1 MMTFRKLAAA
11 SAGKLLRA
19 YFTENTPE
27 PIHDPAITPGRE
39 ADPGGR
45 LTAYYTGR
53 DSRATWRPDMP
64 RSIAATLGVDP
75 SRMPKD
81 EQLDRLFEAKRADT
95 GETWSGQERKISA
108 YDLTMAP
115 HKSVTLAAEFA
126 ATAAESAAIW
136 NAIDRANDE
145 TMRYVARELGWA
157 RKGKGGEEGADPG
170 AVGWVSFRHHT
181 ARPTLPVQ
189 DGPGGA
195 TYLAEAPING
205 DPHAHIHN
213 ALFNVVVTD
222 DGRVGSLDTQRLHA
236 RVHEFG
242 AFFQAKLAE
251 QLRRLGARTAYD
263 KDQQAVVLEAI
274 PGPANEAFSKGR
286 KQVLRSARAYAKR
299 QGLEWDNISAEGKL
313 KILAVTGLAS
323 RQEKHG
329 NKNDREI
336 WREQAEAIGWQHRTV
351 MEGAEYARL
360 TDTERFDQ
368 AYAFAARH
376 LAKEFHTAAVIDHD
390 KLRMYATR
398 GLIGAGIAGGP
409 EDIDKVVGL
418 IEARGIELRGERV
431 ALVVGQAGEKVRVTN
446 SAQVRIEQELTQHA
460 WRAAKDRADALLPEA
475 IKAAVDASGL
485 DFTREP
491 EHGKAQ
497 LAAIYAMGQGGALT
511 VLTGVAGAGKTTL
524 MKPLVAAWR
533 ADTRLGA
540 GGREVVGVATAWR
553 QADALKEAGVDR
565 TLAMFPLLE
574 AIKSGEF
581 QPTRNTVLVIDEVSQ
596 IGPRAMLTLL
606 ELQARTGM
614 TIKALG
620 DREQAQAI
628 EAGDSIE
635 LLRRALPKSERPELL
650 STVRQEAMEDRHIV
664 GLFRENQ
671 DHHKSRA
678 AEALELKRVRN
689 AETVQM
695 LGGDNDQ
702 VVEQIADFYMR
713 RRDALTAA
721 GSKRGITISAL
732 TNEDAA
738 DISRAIRSRMRQR
751 GELGA
756 EEVVYQALD
765 QRGEQY
771 ELPIAAGDRVRLF
784 HKTWAKIDGKGGWIG
799 SNGDIVEVVGRTD
812 AALVLRNKEGRV
824 GVVEWHRLSDAQT
837 GRLKLGFGHA
847 MTIDAAQGITSDEH
861 INALPRGSAG
871 ITAFKA
877 YVAESRATATTWT
890 MVSEA
895 ATLEA
900 IKRGRALGDPTPITP
915 ETLWDR
921 VGEDMAAKP
930 YKALGIDL
938 LQGAR
943 EGREMAIDAFIAQS
957 HRLQTLEAEG
967 REVGREVRQRQQV
980 EAMRATLPRHMA
992 ALEEA
997 LRRDL
1002 KASGPRTTEDHL
1014 RYLRVDRLRTLEAE
1028 GRSVG
1033 REARQR
1039 QQAEAVR
1046 ASLPRHIAALDEA
1059 LRRNL
1064 ATSGPR
1070 TAEDHLRHLRVEAEV
1085 ARRKLE
1091 GNAPATPRSRPSS
1104 PSVGM

>member
-27 PIHDPAITPGRE
+27 PIHDPATTPGRE
-39 ADPGGR
+39 ADAGGR
-45 LTAYYTGR
+45 LTNYYTGR
-53 DSRATWRPDMP
+53 ESRATWRPDMP
-64 RSIAATLGVDP
+64 QSVATALGIDP
-75 SRMPKD
+75 SQMPKD
-81 EQLDRLFEAKRADT
+81 EQLDRLFEAKRADN
-95 GETWSGQERKISA
+95 GEAWSQHDRKISGL
-108 YDLTMAP
+108 DLTMAP
-115 HKSVTLAAEFA
+115 HKSITLAAEFA
-126 ATAAESAAIW
+126 ATPAESASIW
-136 NAIDRANDE
+136 HAIDKANDA

-170 AVGWVSFRHHT
+170 AVAWVSFRHHT

-195 TYLAEAPING
+195 TYLAEAPTSG

-213 ALFNVVVTD
+213 VLFNAVVTE
-222 DGRVGSLDTQRLHA
+222 DGRVGSLDTKALNSTH
-236 RVHEFG
+236 VHIFG
-242 AFFQAKLAE
+242 AYFQARLADE
-251 QLRRLGARTAYD
+251 LRKLGARTAYD
-263 KDQQAVVLEAI
+263 KNQQAVVLEAI
-274 PGPANEAFSKGR
+274 PGEANDAFSKGR

-299 QGLEWDNISAEGKL
+299 QGLEWDNISAEGKM

-323 RQEKHG
+323 RLEKHG

-336 WREQAEAIGWQHRTV
+336 WREQAEDMGWKHRTV
-351 MEGAEYARL
+351 MEGVEHARL
-360 TDTERFDQ
+360 TDAERFDQ

-376 LAKEFHTAAVIDHD
+376 LAKEFQTAAVIDHD
-390 KLRMYATR
+390 KLRMYAAR

-409 EDIDKVVGL
+409 DDIDRVTGL
-418 IEARGIELRGERV
+418 IEARGIQLRGEHV

-446 SAQVRIEQELTQHA
+446 SAQIRIEQELTQHA
-460 WRAAKDRADALLPEA
+460 WRAAKDRSGALSPEA

-524 MKPLVAAWR
+524 MKPLVAAWK
-533 ADTRLGA
+533 ADTRLDA

-565 TLAMFPLLE
+565 TMAMFPLLE

-671 DHHKSRA
+671 SNHKSRA
-678 AEALELKRVRN
+678 AEALELKRARN
-689 AETVQM
+689 AESVQM

-756 EEVVYQALD
+756 DEVVYNALD

-799 SNGDIVEVVGRTD
+799 SNGDIVEVVGRTE

-824 GVVEWHRLSDAQT
+824 GAVEWHRLSDAQT

-861 INALPRGSAG
+861 INALPRGSSG

-900 IKRGRALGDPTPITP
+900 VKRGRALGDPTPITS
-915 ETLWDR
+915 ETLWTR

-938 LQGAR
+938 LKDAR
-943 EGREMAIDAFIAQS
+943 EGREMAINAFIAQS
-957 HRLQTLEAEG
+957 HRLQTLEADG
-967 REVGREVRQRQQV
+967 RDVGREVRQRQQ
-980 EAMRATLPRHMA
+980 
-992 ALEEA
+992 
-997 LRRDL
+997 
-1002 KASGPRTTEDHL
+1002 
-1014 RYLRVDRLRTLEAE
+1014 
-1028 GRSVG
+1028 
-1033 REARQR
+1033 
-1039 QQAEAVR
+1039 AEAVR
-1046 ASLPRHIAALDEA
+1046 GSLPRHIAALDEA
-1059 LRRNL
+1059 LRYNL

-1091 GNAPATPRSRPSS
+1091 GVMPAGVAPARPRPSS
-1104 PSVGM
+1104 PSPGM

>member
-27 PIHDPAITPGRE
+27 AIHDPAVTPGQRLDE
-39 ADPGGR
+39 GGR

-53 DSRATWRPDMP
+53 DSRATWRPNMP
-64 RSIAATLGVDP
+64 QAIADVLGLDP

-95 GETWSGQERKISA
+95 GAAWSGQERKISA

-115 HKSVTLAAEFA
+115 HKSITLAAEFA
-126 ATAAESAAIW
+126 ATPAESAAIW
-136 NAIDRANDE
+136 LAIDRANDA
-145 TMRYVARELGWA
+145 TMRYVAREIGWA
-157 RKGKGGEEGADPG
+157 RKGKGGEDGADPG

-189 DGPGGA
+189 DGPSGA
-195 TYLAEAPING
+195 TYIAEVPTSG

-251 QLRRLGARTAYD
+251 ELRQLGARTGYD
-263 KDQQAVVLEAI
+263 KDQRAVVLEAI
-274 PGPANEAFSKGR
+274 PGEASDAFSKGR

-299 QGLEWDNISAEGKL
+299 QGLEWNDISAEGKL
-313 KILAVTGLAS
+313 KILSVTGLAS
-323 RQEKHG
+323 REEKHG

-336 WREQAEAIGWQHRTV
+336 WREQAEAIGWRHRTV
-351 MEGAEYARL
+351 MGEVEHARL
-360 TDTERFDQ
+360 TDAERFDQ

-376 LAKEFHTAAVIDHD
+376 LAKEFITAAVIDHD
-390 KLRMYATR
+390 KLRMYAAR

-409 EDIDKVVGL
+409 EDIDRVTGL
-418 IEARGIELRGERV
+418 IEARGIQLRGEHV
-431 ALVVGQAGEKVRVTN
+431 ALMVGESGEKVRVTN
-446 SAQVRIEQELTQHA
+446 SAQVRIEQELTQQA
-460 WRAAKDRADALLPEA
+460 RRAATDRGGALSPEV

-485 DFTREP
+485 DFTTEP

-524 MKPLVAAWR
+524 MKPLVAAWK
-533 ADTRLGA
+533 ADARFDA

-553 QADALKEAGVDR
+553 QADALKDAGVDKSF
-565 TLAMFPLLE
+565 AMFPLLE

-596 IGPRAMLTLL
+596 VGPSAMLALL
-606 ELQARTGM
+606 ELQDRTGM

-635 LLRRALPKSERPELL
+635 LLRRALPKTERPELL
-650 STVRQEAMEDRHIV
+650 STVRQDAKEDRHIV

-671 DHHKSRA
+671 ENNKSRA
-678 AEALELKRVRN
+678 AEALALKRARN
-689 AETVQM
+689 AESVQM
-695 LGGDNDQ
+695 LGGDSDQ

-713 RRDALTAA
+713 RRDALTAS
-721 GSKRGITISAL
+721 GSTRGITVTAL

-738 DISRAIRSRMRQR
+738 DVSRAIRSRMRQR

-756 EEVVYQALD
+756 DEVVYEAVD

-771 ELPIAAGDRVRLF
+771 ELPIATGDRVRLF
-784 HKTWAKIDGKGGWIG
+784 HKTWGKIDGKGGWIG

-812 AALVLRNKEGRV
+812 ETLVLRNKEGRV
-824 GVVEWHRLSDAQT
+824 GAVEWRRLSDGET

-877 YVAESRATATTWT
+877 YVAESRATGTTWT

-900 IKRGRALGDPTPITP
+900 VKRGRAVGDPAPITK
-915 ETLWDR
+915 ETLWHR
-921 VGEDMAAKP
+921 VGEDMAAKR

-943 EGREMAIDAFIAQS
+943 EGREAAIDAFIAQS
-957 HRLQTLEAEG
+957 HLLQTLEADG
-967 REVGREVRQRQQV
+967 RNVGRE
-980 EAMRATLPRHMA
+980 M
-992 ALEEA
+992 
-997 LRRDL
+997 
-1002 KASGPRTTEDHL
+1002 
-1014 RYLRVDRLRTLEAE
+1014 
-1028 GRSVG
+1028 
-1033 REARQR
+1033 RQR
-1039 QQAEAVR
+1039 QQADAVK
-1046 ASLPRHIAALDEA
+1046 ASLPRHIASLDEA
-1059 LRRNL
+1059 LRQNL
-1064 ATSGPR
+1064 TTAGPR
-1070 TAEDHLRHLRVEAEV
+1070 AAEDHLRHLRVEAEV
-1085 ARRKLE
+1085 ARRKLDE
-1091 GNAPATPRSRPSS
+1091 IASPVSRLVHPRSS
-1104 PSVGM
+1104 PSAGM